1 MNNQFNLLVKISL
14 VLIYLVIIAGAIVR
28 MTGSG
33 MGCPDWPKCFGYLIP
48 PTEKSELIFSSFHD
62 YNKGEMI
69 ILNSEKLYSATNDFK
84 SNEAIDLNNWSLFE
98 KHDYVVYDP
107 LHTWVEYIN
116 RLIGALAGI
125 PILLFTLI
133 SVYYWRDYKY
143 LTLISILTC
152 QFFVKMNQP
161 SYKIV
166 SLYSINSTIGSYE
179 NGINKLTQVELSK
192 ISNLSNPK
200 NSLGIFEIPETPK
213 IDFDKL
219 IVGLDNVSDPGNLG
233 TIIRLCDWFG
243 IKDLICS
250 LDSVDCYNPKVVQA
264 SMGSLSRVNINYVDI
279 ENIIAKNNIPV
290 YGTYMKGNSIYE
302 EALIQK
308 GIVLFGNEANGISLK
323 LTKLINHR
331 ISIPRFGNLQK
342 TESLNVANAMAIV
355 LSDNSRKSIEK

>member
-1 MNNQFNLLVKISL
+1 MNNLFNLLVKTSL

-143 LTLISILTC
+143 LTLISILTVLGMGF
-152 QFFVKMNQP
+152 QAWLGKTVVDSNLAP
-161 SYKIV
+161 YKI
-166 SLYSINSTIGSYE
+166 TIHM
-179 NGINKLTQVELSK
+179 LMALV
-192 ISNLSNPK
+192 
-200 NSLGIFEIPETPK
+200 
-213 IDFDKL
+213 
-219 IVGLDNVSDPGNLG
+219 IVGLILSLIIHTKKSKSVNNKLFKNLIIFSITLTLIQVVLG
-233 TIIRLCDWFG
+233 TQVREFVDEKVKLIGYDKANWLTDVP
-243 IKDLICS
+243 IKFYIHRS
-250 LDSVDCYNPKVVQA
+250 F
-264 SMGSLSRVNINYVDI
+264 
-279 ENIIAKNNIPV
+279 
-290 YGTYMKGNSIYE
+290 SI
-302 EALIQK
+302 
-308 GIVLFGNEANGISLK
+308 IVLIVNFYLLYLNKKLRLGFNKVNYIILLLGVEILTGILMYYFDF
-323 LTKLINHR
+323 
-331 ISIPRFGNLQK
+331 P
-342 TESLNVANAMAIV
+342 V
-355 LSDNSRKSIEK
+355 LSQPIHLVIATIIFGLQFYILLEYWLRSKSINKIEL

>member
-1 MNNQFNLLVKISL
+1 MNNLFNLLVKTSL

-133 SVYYWRDYKY
+133 SIYYWRDYKY
-143 LTLISILTC
+143 LTLISILTVLGMGF
-152 QFFVKMNQP
+152 QAWLGKTVVDSNLAP
-161 SYKIV
+161 YKI
-166 SLYSINSTIGSYE
+166 TIHM
-179 NGINKLTQVELSK
+179 LMALV
-192 ISNLSNPK
+192 
-200 NSLGIFEIPETPK
+200 
-213 IDFDKL
+213 
-219 IVGLDNVSDPGNLG
+219 IVGLILSLIIHTKKSKSVNNKLFKNL
-233 TIIRLCDWFG
+233 IIF
-243 IKDLICS
+243 
-250 LDSVDCYNPKVVQA
+250 
-264 SMGSLSRVNINYVDI
+264 
-279 ENIIAKNNIPV
+279 
-290 YGTYMKGNSIYE
+290 SITLT
-302 EALIQK
+302 LIQ
-308 GIVLFGNEANGISLK
+308 GATFAWEFGDGTTA
-323 LTKLINHR
+323 
-331 ISIPRFGNLQK
+331 
-342 TESLNVANAMAIV
+342 
-355 LSDNSRKSIEK
+355 

>member
-1 MNNQFNLLVKISL
+1 MISNSQIKIIKSLRQKKYRLQHNQFVAEGDKT
-14 VLIYLVIIAGAIVR
+14 II
-28 MTGSG
+28 
-33 MGCPDWPKCFGYLIP
+33 
-48 PTEKSELIFSSFHD
+48 ELI
-62 YNKGEMI
+62 N
-69 ILNSEKLYSATNDFK
+69 A
-84 SNEAIDLNNWSLFE
+84 
-98 KHDYVVYDP
+98 
-107 LHTWVEYIN
+107 
-116 RLIGALAGI
+116 
-125 PILLFTLI
+125 
-133 SVYYWRDYKY
+133 
-143 LTLISILTC
+143 
-152 QFFVKMNQP
+152 

-179 NGINKLTQVELSK
+179 NGVNKLTQVELSK

-200 NSLGIFEIPETPK
+200 NSLGIFEIPETPE

-243 IKDLICS
+243 IKDLVCS

-264 SMGSLSRVNINYVDI
+264 SMGSLSRVNINYMDI
-279 ENIIAKNNIPV
+279 ENIIVKNNITV

>member
-1 MNNQFNLLVKISL
+1 MNNLFNLLVKTSL

-133 SVYYWRDYKY
+133 SIYYWRDYKY
-143 LTLISILTC
+143 LTLISILTVLGMGF
-152 QFFVKMNQP
+152 QAWLGKTVVDSNLAP
-161 SYKIV
+161 YKI
-166 SLYSINSTIGSYE
+166 TIHM
-179 NGINKLTQVELSK
+179 LMALV
-192 ISNLSNPK
+192 
-200 NSLGIFEIPETPK
+200 
-213 IDFDKL
+213 
-219 IVGLDNVSDPGNLG
+219 IVGLILSLIIHTKKSKSVNNKLFKNLIIFSITLTLIQVVLG
-233 TIIRLCDWFG
+233 TQVREFVDEKVKLIGYDKANWLTDVP
-243 IKDLICS
+243 IKFYIHRS
-250 LDSVDCYNPKVVQA
+250 F
-264 SMGSLSRVNINYVDI
+264 
-279 ENIIAKNNIPV
+279 
-290 YGTYMKGNSIYE
+290 SI
-302 EALIQK
+302 
-308 GIVLFGNEANGISLK
+308 IVLIVNFYLLYLNKKLRLGFNKVNYIILLIGVEILTGILMYYFDF
-323 LTKLINHR
+323 
-331 ISIPRFGNLQK
+331 P
-342 TESLNVANAMAIV
+342 V
-355 LSDNSRKSIEK
+355 LSQPIHLVIATIIFGLQFYILLEYWLRSKSINKIEL

>member
-107 LHTWVEYIN
+107 LHTWIEYIN

-133 SVYYWRDYKY
+133 SVYYWRDYKHR
-143 LTLISILTC
+143 TLISILTVLGMGF
-152 QFFVKMNQP
+152 QAWLGKTVVDSNLAP
-161 SYKIV
+161 YKI
-166 SLYSINSTIGSYE
+166 TIHM
-179 NGINKLTQVELSK
+179 LMALV
-192 ISNLSNPK
+192 
-200 NSLGIFEIPETPK
+200 
-213 IDFDKL
+213 
-219 IVGLDNVSDPGNLG
+219 IVGLILSLIIHTKKSKSVNNKLFKNLIIFSITLTLIQVVLG
-233 TIIRLCDWFG
+233 TQVREFVDEKVKLIGYDKANWLTDVP
-243 IKDLICS
+243 IKFYIHRS
-250 LDSVDCYNPKVVQA
+250 F
-264 SMGSLSRVNINYVDI
+264 
-279 ENIIAKNNIPV
+279 
-290 YGTYMKGNSIYE
+290 SI
-302 EALIQK
+302 
-308 GIVLFGNEANGISLK
+308 IVLIVNFYLLYLNKKLRLEFNKVNYIILLIGVEILTGILMYYFDF
-323 LTKLINHR
+323 
-331 ISIPRFGNLQK
+331 P
-342 TESLNVANAMAIV
+342 V
-355 LSDNSRKSIEK
+355 LSQPIHLVIATIIFGLQFYILLEYWLRSKSINKIEP

>member
-48 PTEKSELIFSSFHD
+48 PTEKSELIFTSFHD

-133 SVYYWRDYKY
+133 SVYYWRDYKH
-143 LTLISILTC
+143 LTLISILTVLGMGF
-152 QFFVKMNQP
+152 QAW
-161 SYKIV
+161 
-166 SLYSINSTIGSYE
+166 LG
-179 NGINKLTQVELSK
+179 KLL
-192 ISNLSNPK
+192 
-200 NSLGIFEIPETPK
+200 
-213 IDFDKL
+213 
-219 IVGLDNVSDPGNLG
+219 
-233 TIIRLCDWFG
+233 
-243 IKDLICS
+243 
-250 LDSVDCYNPKVVQA
+250 
-264 SMGSLSRVNINYVDI
+264 
-279 ENIIAKNNIPV
+279 
-290 YGTYMKGNSIYE
+290 
-302 EALIQK
+302 
-308 GIVLFGNEANGISLK
+308 
-323 LTKLINHR
+323 
-331 ISIPRFGNLQK
+331 
-342 TESLNVANAMAIV
+342 
-355 LSDNSRKSIEK
+355 